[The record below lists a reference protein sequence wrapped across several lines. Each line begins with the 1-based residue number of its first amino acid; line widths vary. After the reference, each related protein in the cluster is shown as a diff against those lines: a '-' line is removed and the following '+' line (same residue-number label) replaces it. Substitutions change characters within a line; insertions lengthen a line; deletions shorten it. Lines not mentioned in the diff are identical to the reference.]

1 MKSNINK
8 QFPSFLSNTIPN
20 PKERK
25 RIIVY
30 VALTACVV
38 AAGITLIALNYQS
51 SLLVDEDTYKGFF
64 KQFGSVSR
72 IIYFIVFCIFPVF
85 QLLKWKG
92 LRRVKWRNLEI
103 KGLVQEAGRL
113 LRKWH
118 VPLALLATTGVIFH
132 VILAVM
138 ISFQWNF
145 TNITGILTSMVLCF
159 VVFMGFRRFKRK
171 DGAWH
176 LKLAVTFTVMFMIHA
191 SF

>member
-1 MKSNINK
+1 MKSNIK
-8 QFPSFLSNTIPN
+8 QYPSFLSNTIPN

-25 RIIVY
+25 RIIEYLV
-30 VALTACVV
+30 LTASIVG
-38 AAGITLIALNYQS
+38 AGTALIALNYQS
-51 SLLVDEDTYKGFF
+51 FLHVDEDTYKGFF

-72 IIYFIVFCIFPVF
+72 IIYFIVLSIFPVF

-92 LRRVKWRNLEI
+92 LRGVKWRNLEI
-103 KGLVQEAGRL
+103 KGLVQQAGKL

-118 VPLALLATTGVIFH
+118 VPLALLATAVVIFH

-138 ISFQWNF
+138 INFHWDF
-145 TNITGILTSMVLCF
+145 TNITGILTSMVLGF
-159 VVFMGFRRFKRK
+159 LIFMGFRRFKRK

-176 LKLAVTFTVMFMIHA
+176 LKLAVAFTVLFMIHA